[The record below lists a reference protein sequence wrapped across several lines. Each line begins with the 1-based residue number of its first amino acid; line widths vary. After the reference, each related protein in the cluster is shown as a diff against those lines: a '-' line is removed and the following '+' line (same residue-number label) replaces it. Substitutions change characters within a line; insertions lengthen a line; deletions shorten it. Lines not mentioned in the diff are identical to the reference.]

1 MTTQDFVEEL
11 DTILS
16 GAPEEGGIYTHK
28 VNKVS
33 FEILGDRLGKDGYGK
48 WLGGYEFQ
56 VNLRGVDYIKTG
68 GYTGLYSAMMVSR
81 RNKQSKLKLP
91 RKQINALKREPYLI
105 AWGIIATLIAIMLA
119 LVK

>member
-16 GAPEEGGIYTHK
+16 GAPEKGGIYTHK

-33 FEILGDRLGKDGYGK
+33 FETLGDRLEKDGYGK

-56 VNLRGVDYIKTG
+56 VYLRGVDYVKAG
-68 GYTGLYSAMMVSR
+68 GYAGLYSEMMVNR
-81 RNKQSKLKLP
+81 RNKQHELKLP
-91 RKQINALKREPYLI
+91 RKQIKALRREPYLI
-105 AWGIIATLIAIMLA
+105 AWGIISTLIAIILA
-119 LVK
+119 LIK

>member
-16 GAPEEGGIYTHK
+16 GAPEKGGIYTHK

-33 FEILGDRLGKDGYGK
+33 FETLGDRLEKDGYGK

-56 VNLRGVDYIKTG
+56 VNLRGVDYVKIG
-68 GYTGLYSAMMVSR
+68 GYTHLYSTMMVSR
-81 RNKQSKLKLP
+81 RNKQHKLKLP
-91 RKQINALKREPYLI
+91 RKQINALRREPYLI
-105 AWGIIATLIAIMLA
+105 AWCIISTLIAVILA
-119 LVK
+119 LTK